1 MQKNFSS
8 LSQAEENGTNI
19 QVVLERISG
28 LHSDVNELKES
39 TKDSMKEIAQAINR
53 LVSIEERQQN
63 NHEATTRLLLQ
74 IEKLDQRVQAIE
86 RDEGVKKLTSRWTIA
101 AVWGVVTVA
110 AGYCAKVLGIL

>member
-28 LHSDVNELKES
+28 LHADVSELKES

-53 LVSIEERQQN
+53 LVSIEERQQS
-63 NHEATTRLLLQ
+63 NHEATARLLAQ
-74 IEKLDQRVQAIE
+74 IDKMDQRLQVIE
-86 RDEGVKKLTSRWTIA
+86 QGEGLKNLTQKWLLT
-101 AVWGVVTVA
+101 AVWGVVVA
-110 AGYCAKVLGIL
+110 VGAAVGKLIGLY